1 MAEEALIGLIILE
14 VLEDAEKRSTVRGKT
29 RKWIKTRQ
37 EQGLYNNLV
46 KELRLEDTKGYNE
59 MMRMSYPSFE
69 FLLTKIEKD
78 ITPMELEKGGLKPIS
93 PAERLTLTL
102 RFLATGESFRSL
114 SFQFRISKSAISYIV
129 QEVCKAI
136 SL

>member
-29 RKWIKTRQ
+29 RKWIKRRQ

-69 FLLTKIEKD
+69 FFLTKIEKD

-102 RFLATGESFRSL
+102 RFLA
-114 SFQFRISKSAISYIV
+114 FRINFSSIV
-129 QEVCKAI
+129 ACYMLQE
-136 SL
+136 